1 MEQALRLVVV
11 LFAALTAGGL
21 MVSWIG
27 LGRGMSRLSDS
38 AHVEF
43 HQAANRT
50 FDPCM
55 PVVVALLGGIFLAI
69 FSQGSHS
76 LSAKSAIAG
85 SVCDVAVLVIAL
97 ATNFRINKQI
107 ARRSVQS
114 PPDEWAPTRA
124 RWVRFHVLPA
134 LFSLPGLASCALA
147 CPVSRCSVVGS

>member
-27 LGRGMSRLSDS
+27 LGRAMSRLSDS
-38 AHVEF
+38 AYV
-43 HQAANRT
+43 
-50 FDPCM
+50 D
-55 PVVVALLGGIFLAI
+55 
-69 FSQGSHS
+69 
-76 LSAKSAIAG
+76 
-85 SVCDVAVLVIAL
+85 CDVAVLAIAL

-124 RWVRFHVLPA
+124 RWVRFHILPA
-134 LFSLPGLASCALA
+134 LFSLPGLASCVLA